1 MLKVR
6 DVCSGY
12 GDIQIV
18 NGICIDVEDSQI
30 VAIVGSNG
38 VGKSTLLKTI
48 TGLIPTRAGTTHF
61 NDELISGLLTNQILD
76 RGISLVPEGRQL
88 FNMMSVEENLY
99 VGSCTKA
106 NRKNRTENIAH
117 MFEIF
122 PRLKERCKQLAGTLS
137 GGEQQMLAT
146 ARALMANPK
155 LLIMDEPSW
164 GLAPILV
171 AELFDTIKRVRDNG
185 TSVLLVEQNVYKALQ
200 ICDRAYV
207 IEHGSVVLEG
217 EGKDLL
223 INNDLKKAYLGM

>member
-1 MLKVR
+1 MLKVK

-12 GDIQIV
+12 SGIQIV
-18 NGICIDVEDSQI
+18 NGITIEVGDSMI

-48 TGLIPTRAGTTHF
+48 TGMIPTISGETIF
-61 NDELISGLLTNQILD
+61 NDVKITGMLTNQIVEQ
-76 RGISLVPEGRQL
+76 GISLVPEGRQL
-88 FNMMSVEENLY
+88 FNFMSIEENLY
-99 VGSCTKA
+99 VGSCTKE
-106 NRKNRTENIAH
+106 NRKNRAENIAK
-117 MFEIF
+117 MYEIF
-122 PRLKERCKQLAGTLS
+122 PRLKERSKQLAGTLS

-171 AELFDTIKRVRDNG
+171 AELFATIQQVKESG

-200 ICDRAYV
+200 ISDRAYV
-207 IEHGSVVLEG
+207 IERGLVVLEG
-217 EGKDLL
+217 KGKDLL
-223 INNDLKKAYLGM
+223 INDELKKAYLGI

>member
-1 MLKVR
+1 MLKVNNI
-6 DVCSGY
+6 CSGY

-18 NGICIDVEDSQI
+18 NGISIDVEDQMI

-48 TGLIPTRAGTTHF
+48 TGIIPTTSGDTVF
-61 NDELISGLLTNQILD
+61 NDERITGLMTNQILE

-88 FNMMSVEENLY
+88 FNFMSVEENLY

-106 NRKNRTENIAH
+106 NRKNRAENIAK
-117 MFEIF
+117 MYEIF

-146 ARALMANPK
+146 ARSLMSNPK

-171 AELFDTIKRVRDNG
+171 AELFETIKNVRQSG
-185 TSVLLVEQNVYKALQ
+185 TAVLLVEQNVYKALQ

-207 IEHGSVVLEG
+207 IEHGTVVLEG

-223 INNDLKKAYLGM
+223 INDDLKKAYLGI